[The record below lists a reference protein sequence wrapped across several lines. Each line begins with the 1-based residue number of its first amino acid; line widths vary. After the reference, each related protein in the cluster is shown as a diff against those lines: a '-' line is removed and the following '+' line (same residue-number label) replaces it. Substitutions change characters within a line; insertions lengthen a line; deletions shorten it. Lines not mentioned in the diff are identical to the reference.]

1 MMYAAFA
8 LFCSALVTFM
18 VVRFVDLHSHFSADH
33 DVSGVQ
39 KAHVVPVPRVG
50 GLGIFAGLCSM
61 GVLLWIAGSQYV
73 HFYLLFLV
81 PSSLVFAIGLLED
94 LTKRVSVS
102 TRLIVIMF
110 AALVGAQLFN
120 AITRSFDVPA
130 INALFQ
136 INLIALLF
144 TVIAVAG
151 VANSVNLID
160 GFNGLSSTICIMALL
175 AIGIV
180 AYKVEDQLILTIALA
195 TAGAIA
201 GFLIWNYPRAK
212 IFLGDGGAYLI
223 GFVIAELAILI
234 NERHRSVPALF
245 PLLVM
250 IYPIFETLFSIYRRK
265 FVRGQSPGAP
275 DAMHLHQMINKRV
288 VRWRV
293 GNRRAPIRARGNAMT
308 SPFLWIINLLAVVPA
323 VAFYDHPPILAA
335 FIFLFVVFY
344 TWLYR
349 RIARFRTPRLL
360 GLLLPGRVSRSSYR
374 GVVAITSNTSWS
386 IYNFRQSLIRAL
398 QAEGFRVLI
407 FSPVDDYTSRLAEA
421 GYEHYDVKIHR
432 SGINPIEDLRT
443 AWCYWRL
450 LWKHK
455 PDVLLT
461 YTPKPNIY
469 GAIAA
474 CLAGVPVITNISGLG
489 RAFISKN
496 WITSLVKCL
505 YRVALQSPVKVYFQ
519 NKDDRAAFLELDLVD
534 EEKVALLP
542 GSGIDTRKYIPIDAI
557 KQPDRF
563 VFTMVARM
571 LRDKGVGEFVDAARI
586 VKRSHP
592 RAVFRL
598 VGFMDAGNPSAITA
612 AEMSTWVNEG
622 VVEYSGPTDDVRSA
636 FSMSDCV
643 VLPSYREGTPRTLLE
658 AASMALPIITTD
670 APGCRDTVDDGIS
683 GYLCQVKDSKGLA
696 ACMLQMMELPEFSR
710 RQMGL
715 AGRRKMERQYDET
728 IVLNAYRT
736 AILDVTEDGTAQAG
750 AYFTLANTEQA

>member
-1 MMYAAFA
+1 MYAAFA
-8 LFCSALVTFM
+8 LFCSAMITF
-18 VVRFVDLHSHFSADH
+18 VIVRFADMHSHLSADH

-39 KAHVVPVPRVG
+39 KAHVVPVPRIG
-50 GLGIFAGLCSM
+50 GLGIFAGLSSM
-61 GVLLWIAGSQYV
+61 GLLLWMTGSQHV

-81 PSSLVFAIGLLED
+81 PSFLVFAIGLLED

-102 TRLIVIMF
+102 MRLIVTMF
-110 AALVGAQLFN
+110 AALVGALLFN

-130 INALFQ
+130 INALFK
-136 INLIALLF
+136 INLVALLF
-144 TVIAVAG
+144 TVVAVAG

-180 AYKVEDQLILTIALA
+180 AYKVDDQLILTVALT
-195 TAGAIA
+195 TAGAIG
-201 GFLIWNYPRAK
+201 GFLIWNYPNAK

-234 NERHRSVPALF
+234 NERHARVPALF

-265 FVRGQSPGAP
+265 FVRGQSPGTP
-275 DAMHLHQMINKRV
+275 DSMHLHQMINKRV

-323 VAFYDHPPILAA
+323 VIFYNHPPILAA
-335 FIFLFVVFY
+335 FICLFVAFY
-344 TWLYR
+344 IWLYQ

-360 GLLLPGRVSRSSYR
+360 GLLLPARRPQSSHR
-374 GVVAITSNTSWS
+374 GTVAITSNTSWS
-386 IYNFRQSLIRAL
+386 IYNFRQGMIKDL
-398 QAEGFRVLI
+398 QAEGFSVI
-407 FSPVDDYTSRLAEA
+407 VFSPADDYTPRLLEA
-421 GYEHYDVKIHR
+421 GYEYYDVKIHR
-432 SGINPIEDLRT
+432 AGMNPIEDLQTIWR
-443 AWCYWRL
+443 YWRL
-450 LWKHK
+450 LLIHK

-474 CLAGVPVITNISGLG
+474 RLAGVPVITNISGLG
-489 RAFISKN
+489 RAFITKT
-496 WITSLVKCL
+496 WVTALVKCM
-505 YRVALQSPVKVYFQ
+505 YRIALRSPVKVYFQ
-519 NKDDRAAFLELDLVD
+519 NRDDKVAFLELGLVKR
-534 EEKVALLP
+534 EKVALLP
-542 GSGIDTRKYIPIDAI
+542 GSGVDTRKYVPIDAI
-557 KQPDRF
+557 KQSGKF

-586 VKRSHP
+586 VKHSHP
-592 RAVFRL
+592 RTIFRL
-598 VGFMDAGNPSAITA
+598 IGFLDAGNPSAVTA
-612 AEMSTWVNEG
+612 AEIEAWVNEG
-622 VVEYSGPTDDVRSA
+622 IVEYLGPTDDVRRA
-636 FSMSDCV
+636 FAMSDCV

-670 APGCRDTVDDGIS
+670 APGCRDTVDDGIT

-710 RQMGL
+710 KQMGL

-736 AILDVTEDGTAQAG
+736 AIFGITGVETMHPEIYLP
-750 AYFTLANTEQA
+750 LASTEQAQ